1 MKTDGEMPAELVLR
15 AMQSYSS
22 ENFAQWFASL
32 FALGQKLRSGEALDR
47 KELRYV
53 VRVARYVRKY
63 LLDRRHEF

>member
-1 MKTDGEMPAELVLR
+1 
-15 AMQSYSS
+15 MQSYSS